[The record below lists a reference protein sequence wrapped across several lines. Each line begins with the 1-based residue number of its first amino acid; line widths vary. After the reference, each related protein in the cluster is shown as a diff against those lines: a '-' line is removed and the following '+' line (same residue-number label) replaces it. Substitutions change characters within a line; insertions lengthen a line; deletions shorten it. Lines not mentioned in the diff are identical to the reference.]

1 METAVTAAA
10 ETTQPN
16 CFDFGDIHYTLQVP
30 TFEIVKARG
39 IWGIVEYGNFV
50 YDENGLLIEKTD
62 LPNAS
67 DVYTNEYDEQG
78 RLVQETETHA
88 YGSSVYLY
96 TYEDVEPNAYR
107 EITPFQ
113 NKRGLVSTVKNRD
126 YIAGGGFN
134 TFHYEYQF
142 DDYGRVIQCAYSN
155 RAIDSKIVQ
164 DFEYDENGRIVRELQ
179 KTYDNGRETSRY
191 ESVMT
196 YDGLGRLVRDE
207 FVDLS
212 DGYTSFFA
220 NIYGVSRYVE
230 ISTATDETLM
240 TTDHWKGFPENPAL
254 PTPSSCIKGIDMK
267 GQEQDGYAFALSD
280 DREEA
285 DRQILKY
292 LTILTDVCGF
302 TYVIGEEA
310 VHIYEADALK
320 AELVTG
326 TDPIEGCF
334 LQMRCF

>member
-1 METAVTAAA
+1 MEMIPTAVV
-10 ETTQPN
+10 EMTQPN
-16 CFDFGDIHYTLQVP
+16 CFDFGDIHYSLQLP
-30 TFEIVKARG
+30 TFEIVKARN

-62 LPNAS
+62 LPNAFN
-67 DVYTNEYDEQG
+67 VYTNEYDEQG
-78 RLVQETETHA
+78 RLVKETETHV
-88 YGSSVYLY
+88 YGSSVYIY
-96 TYEDVEPNAYR
+96 TYEDGEPNAYR

-113 NKRGLVSTVKNRD
+113 HKRGLVSTAKNRD

-142 DDYGRVIQCAYSN
+142 DDHGRVIQCAYSN
-155 RAIDSKIVQ
+155 RAIGSKIVQ
-164 DFEYDENGRIVRELQ
+164 DFEYDANGRIIKELQ
-179 KTYDNGRETSRY
+179 KVFDNGKETARY

-207 FVDLS
+207 SVDLS

-220 NIYGVSRYVE
+220 NVYGISRYVE
-230 ISTATDETLM
+230 ISTATDEHLM
-240 TTDHWKGFPENPAL
+240 TTDHWEGFPENPYL
-254 PTPSSCIKGIDMK
+254 PTPSTCIRGITLK
-267 GQEQDGYAFALSD
+267 EQGQEADSFALSD

-310 VHIYEADALK
+310 VHVYEGEALK
-320 AELVTG
+320 AELTTG
-326 TDPIEGCF
+326 TDPVEGCF
-334 LQMRCF
+334 LQVCCF